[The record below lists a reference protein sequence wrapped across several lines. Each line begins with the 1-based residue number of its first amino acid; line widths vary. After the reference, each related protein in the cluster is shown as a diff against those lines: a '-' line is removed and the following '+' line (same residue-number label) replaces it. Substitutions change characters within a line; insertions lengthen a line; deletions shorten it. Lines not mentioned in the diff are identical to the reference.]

1 MFFFI
6 TMIIAGAGTI
16 FPLRKKRDFFLGL
29 AAMAICAFIEFLW
42 YYIFREAFLAE
53 PYTVIWE
60 NIHENSILGI
70 HFELLYT
77 TTALYTFLLWILP
90 HMRPER
96 KGQSARAVF
105 EKMSMAVL
113 SLVVLAVGLYFQY
126 TFIYMDVYK
135 VGCCFFLC
143 LLLYAVILVI
153 FFKIEKYYEMKKQQ
167 KEYEDMEKIR
177 MRQLEFYQSKMLA
190 EDKLRKLTHDMG
202 KYMEAF
208 ENLKKEQPGEI
219 QDYIEQ
225 LADSMQSVERS
236 IVTGN
241 ALVDTILME
250 KEKEAHG
257 KEIDFQ
263 IVAQTTRLSEFKS
276 VYLCSIFANALDNA
290 IEACEG
296 VPREQAFV
304 KVDITEAGDG
314 VYILF
319 ENSYPE
325 DRKRKYFETSKEDKF
340 LHGFGLKNIQN
351 GVEKCGGNV
360 SIHMGAG
367 VFSLSILLNGMSK

>member
-29 AAMAICAFIEFLW
+29 AAMGICAFIEFLW
-42 YYIFREAFLAE
+42 YAVLRGFFLTD
-53 PYTVIWE
+53 PYVFIWDT
-60 NIHENSILGI
+60 IHENDTLGI

-96 KGQSARAVF
+96 KPQSVRAVF
-105 EKMSMAVL
+105 EKSSMAVL
-113 SLVVLAVGLYFQY
+113 SLIVLAAGLYFQY
-126 TFIYMDVYK
+126 TFIYLDGFK
-135 VGCCFFLC
+135 VRCCFFLC
-143 LLLYAVILVI
+143 LLLYAAILVN
-153 FFKIEKYYEMKKQQ
+153 FFKIEKYYEVKQQQ
-167 KEYEDMEKIR
+167 KEYEAMEKIR

-190 EDKLRKLTHDMG
+190 EDKLRKLTHDMS

-219 QDYIEQ
+219 QGYIEQ
-225 LADSMQSVERS
+225 LADSMQSVERTV
-236 IVTGN
+236 VTGN

-250 KEKEAHG
+250 KEKEAYS

-276 VYLCSIFANALDNA
+276 VYLCSVFANALDNA
-290 IEACEG
+290 IEACEE
-296 VPREQAFV
+296 VPQERAFV

-325 DRKRKYFETSKEDKF
+325 DRKRNYFETSKEDKF

-367 VFSLSILLNGMSK
+367 VFSLSILLNGMSN

>member
-1 MFFFI
+1 
-6 TMIIAGAGTI
+6 
-16 FPLRKKRDFFLGL
+16 
-29 AAMAICAFIEFLW
+29 
-42 YYIFREAFLAE
+42 
-53 PYTVIWE
+53 
-60 NIHENSILGI
+60 
-70 HFELLYT
+70 
-77 TTALYTFLLWILP
+77 
-90 HMRPER
+90 
-96 KGQSARAVF
+96 
-105 EKMSMAVL
+105 
-113 SLVVLAVGLYFQY
+113 
-126 TFIYMDVYK
+126 
-135 VGCCFFLC
+135 
-143 LLLYAVILVI
+143 
-153 FFKIEKYYEMKKQQ
+153 
-167 KEYEDMEKIR
+167 MEKIR

-190 EDKLRKLTHDMG
+190 EDKLRKLTHDMS

-219 QDYIEQ
+219 QGYIEQ
-225 LADSMQSVERS
+225 LADSMQSVERTV
-236 IVTGN
+236 VTGN

-250 KEKEAHG
+250 KEKEAHS
-257 KEIDFQ
+257 KEMDFQ

-290 IEACEG
+290 IEACDE
-296 VPREQAFV
+296 VPREKAFV

>member
-1 MFFFI
+1 MFFFL
-6 TMIIAGAGTI
+6 TMIIAGASAA
-16 FPLRKKRDFFLGL
+16 FPVRKKSDVFLGV
-29 AAMAICAFIEFLW
+29 AAMGICAFLEFLW
-42 YYIFREAFLAE
+42 YCIFRGLFLSD
-53 PYTVIWE
+53 PYVVIWDT
-60 NIHENSILGI
+60 IHENDILGL
-70 HFELLYT
+70 HFEFLYT

-90 HMRPER
+90 HMRLER
-96 KGQSARAVF
+96 KGQSARAIF
-105 EKMSMAVL
+105 EKICIAAF
-113 SLVVLAVGLYFQY
+113 SLGLLAVGLYFQY
-126 TFIYMDVYK
+126 TFIYLDVYK
-135 VGCCFFLC
+135 VRCCFFLC
-143 LLLYAVILVI
+143 VLLYVMFLIKY
-153 FFKIEKYYEMKKQQ
+153 FQTERYYEMEKQQ
-167 KEYEDMEKIR
+167 KEYETMEKIR

-208 ENLKKEQPGEI
+208 EKLKKEQPGEI
-219 QDYIEQ
+219 QEYIEQ

-236 IVTGN
+236 VVTGN

-250 KEKEAHG
+250 KEKEAHS

-263 IVAQTTRLSEFKS
+263 IVAQTTRLSQLKS

-290 IEACEG
+290 IEACEEM
-296 VPREQAFV
+296 PRERTFV
-304 KVDITEAGDG
+304 KIDITEAGDG

-325 DRKRKYFETSKEDKF
+325 NRKQKYFETSQEDKF

-351 GVEKCGGNV
+351 AVEKCGGNV

>member
-42 YYIFREAFLAE
+42 YYIFREVFLAE

-96 KGQSARAVF
+96 KGQSVRAFF

-113 SLVVLAVGLYFQY
+113 SLVVLAAGLYFQY

-143 LLLYAVILVI
+143 LLLYAVLLVI

-190 EDKLRKLTHDMG
+190 EDKLRKLTHDMS

-219 QDYIEQ
+219 Q
-225 LADSMQSVERS
+225 
-236 IVTGN
+236 G
-241 ALVDTILME
+241 
-250 KEKEAHG
+250 
-257 KEIDFQ
+257 
-263 IVAQTTRLSEFKS
+263 
-276 VYLCSIFANALDNA
+276 
-290 IEACEG
+290 
-296 VPREQAFV
+296 
-304 KVDITEAGDG
+304 
-314 VYILF
+314 
-319 ENSYPE
+319 
-325 DRKRKYFETSKEDKF
+325 
-340 LHGFGLKNIQN
+340 
-351 GVEKCGGNV
+351 
-360 SIHMGAG
+360 
-367 VFSLSILLNGMSK
+367 